1 MHALFINSEFCL
13 WKVNKCRLK
22 KRGKHRKWKRRC
34 IDVETKRVRYLFQ
47 TRDYYFSL
55 MFCVQWIFFL
65 RPFALN
71 VWIILWNPFLI
82 FLNTWIVHALFINSE
97 FCLWKINKCRLK
109 KKKGKRRKWKRKRTN
124 AKTKRVRYLS
134 QTRDYYFSLMF
145 CVQWIFFSHPFA
157 LVTSEGFWE
166 SLFYDWR

>member
-1 MHALFINSEFCL
+1 MGPFRLNLLLLKLKTKKWKHYSKIIFTCVNSTVGPFLIFLNAWTVHALFINSVFCL

-22 KRGKHRKWKRRC
+22 KRGKHWKWKRRC

-71 VWIILWNPFLI
+71 VWIVSWNPFLI

-109 KKKGKRRKWKRKRTN
+109 KKKRKTPKMKTQTHKR
-124 AKTKRVRYLS
+124 
-134 QTRDYYFSLMF
+134 
-145 CVQWIFFSHPFA
+145 
-157 LVTSEGFWE
+157 
-166 SLFYDWR
+166 